1 MNDNLKQLWMKKK
14 KLFLVTLLLFCVV
27 SLCLG
32 VYLYKKYA
40 KTPTNNQTQTANNL
54 QEVNQDLMRVAFPK
68 ELSQLCP
75 LYPLGAHNA
84 DPSEQGFH
92 KNIYKLLTQPFFK
105 EKMENEN
112 SVFLPNLV
120 VSVKSCN
127 EEQQQEHI
135 MGNSEQVQAAK
146 TVLSENYLFELKQGL
161 KFENDEEI
169 NCDVV

>member
-1 MNDNLKQLWMKKK
+1 MKKK

-84 DPSEQGFH
+84 DPRRTRIS
-92 KNIYKLLTQPFFK
+92 
-105 EKMENEN
+105 
-112 SVFLPNLV
+112 
-120 VSVKSCN
+120 
-127 EEQQQEHI
+127 
-135 MGNSEQVQAAK
+135 
-146 TVLSENYLFELKQGL
+146 
-161 KFENDEEI
+161 
-169 NCDVV
+169 